1 MEIHRPK
8 SKQPI
13 PPDAKRVFSGI
24 LFDVYQWQQELYDGT
39 RTVFEKLKRPDT
51 VVIFGVKDDGKI
63 LLSEQEQPGKE
74 PFIGGLGGRVE
85 KDEDVLAA
93 AKREFLEE
101 SGYEADR
108 FILWRAEHPTSKID
122 WVIYTFIA
130 KGLRKIADISLDGGE
145 KIEIKEVTFGEF
157 LEISKNHN
165 FSEKEVV
172 LELHEALYNIEKREE
187 LKKLFDPKE

>member
-1 MEIHRPK
+1 MEIYRPK

-13 PPDAKRVFSGI
+13 PQDAKRVFSGI

-39 RTVFEKLKRPDT
+39 RTIFEKLKRDDT
-51 VVIFGVKDDGKI
+51 VIIFGVKDDGKI

-74 PFIGGLGGRVE
+74 AFIGGLGGRVE

-108 FILWRAEHPTSKID
+108 FILWKAEHPTSKVD

-130 KGLRKIADISLDGGE
+130 KGLKKIADMNLDGGE
-145 KIEIKEVTFGEF
+145 KIKIKEVTFDEF
-157 LEISKNHN
+157 LEISKEHN

-172 LELHEALYNIEKREE
+172 LELRDALYDEKKKEE
-187 LKKLFDPKE
+187 LRKLFDPKG

>member
-13 PPDAKRVFSGI
+13 PDDAKRVFKGI

-39 RTVFEKLKRPDT
+39 RTIFEKLKRPDT
-51 VVIFGVKDDGKI
+51 VVVFGVLDNGNI

-74 PFIGGLGGRVE
+74 PFIGGLGGRIE
-85 KDEDVLAA
+85 TGEDALMA

-122 WVIYTFIA
+122 WVIYTFVA
-130 KGLRKIADISLDGGE
+130 KGLRKVADISLDGGE
-145 KIEIKEVTFGEF
+145 KIEVKEVSFDEF
-157 LEISKNHN
+157 LEISKEHN

-172 LELHEALYNIEKREE
+172 LELREAIFNPQKKEE
-187 LKKLFDPKE
+187 LRKLFDPKE